1 VGHEDLQADYDLA
14 GFGNRLGFGDRPA
27 LIVID
32 FVTAYLNRES
42 ALYAGVEHTV
52 VPAKRVLEAARV
64 AEIPVIY
71 TQVVYADDGRDGGLF
86 FRKVGALR
94 SFVGESA
101 EGEVISE
108 LAPLPG
114 ELIVRKQYASAF
126 FGTSLDSSLRTAG
139 VDTVILIGLSTS
151 GCVRATG
158 VDAIQLGFRPI
169 VVADAVGDRD
179 ERPHRASL
187 FDLAAKYADV
197 LSADEVI
204 AHLESRSSR

>member
-1 VGHEDLQADYDLA
+1 MGHEDLQEDYDLA

-32 FVTAYLNRES
+32 FVAAYLNRES
-42 ALYAGVEHTV
+42 ALYAGVENTV
-52 VPAKRVLEAARV
+52 APAKRVLEAARV

-71 TQVVYADDGRDGGLF
+71 TQVAYADDGRDGGLF